1 MKISAFSKDILRTIS
16 KEGKRFFAII
26 IITIL
31 GVTMFSGLMAACM
44 DLRKSADI
52 FYDRQ
57 KLHDFNIASTLG
69 LTDDDVQAL
78 LDISEVSEAEGIY
91 TKDVQVVFGE
101 NTVGVSVRTLAKS
114 GIDEPYV
121 IKGHLPQSA
130 NETAV
135 TEEFLNKSGL
145 ALGDKFT
152 IDETLGDDED
162 SAFNNTEFT
171 ISGVVI
177 DVTSVDN
184 PNGNTSFRTNGT
196 STINIFV
203 LPEAID
209 SDIYTSILLTLKST
223 SDMFCYGDEYEST
236 ISSFKRYIESNIK
249 TQREEARYTAVLS
262 DAKSEIDDAEADAK
276 AELDE
281 AYNELQDGEKK
292 LQDASDELQSGKEQ
306 LSDGQKELE
315 SGTTKLYEELDK
327 AYNELV
333 QNEQEANDAFASAWA
348 EIKSN
353 RARLDDAMVMY
364 RDGEAQL
371 DYENSRAKL
380 DEAMQQLIQ
389 EESAAYAAIDYDNN
403 KAQITEK
410 LTQVNSGIDSIN
422 AQKDDLSAVLGPL
435 WPASEWNALVAAS
448 EAAQGGQSEAVAA
461 AYLQLHDKL
470 DALPE
475 DVKASIGK
483 GLYELPEAAVKLG
496 NLQYQK
502 ALLDSSLAQLEEA
515 KKTADATFEA
525 AYAEFYENEV
535 KLEDGKKQLD
545 ASYAEI
551 QNGYAALDSAEKEL
565 AAREAEARSQIA
577 DGWAQYES
585 AKADGEKELADA
597 KEKLITAQQEITDG
611 EKELTDAREKLDDGW
626 REYED
631 GKAEA
636 EAEIADARK
645 KLDDIDMATWYIQD
659 RSDLSGYGNISSD
672 AKSIETIGTVF
683 PIVFFTVAILI
694 TLTTITRMVDDDR
707 SFIGTYM
714 ALGFSQAETKRKY
727 LCYSMTAGIV
737 GGAIGTLGAF
747 IALPMIL
754 FSIFDTMYLLPNYVL
769 TFVPLV
775 GILGPLI
782 FLGGILLVT
791 EYACRRK
798 MRHKPATLMRPKAPK
813 AGTRILLERIG
824 FIWSKM
830 NFLDKVTARNIFRYK
845 KRLFMTVF
853 GIAGCTALLLFGF
866 SVKDSVSD
874 LMPWQYDKIFRYDL
888 MVASYSEDNSLM
900 LSYLDE
906 SSRTES
912 YINGVISSA
921 TLSFDS
927 KESLSTTIIAMPD
940 DCDFSS
946 FVKLYDLDGN
956 EQKLTSGSV
965 YITQNAS
972 SVLGFKGGDSV
983 SVLLPDLSSADIT
996 VSQVVENYLG
1006 NYIYMTQSDYEKYF
1020 GEFEPNGVLAKLSG
1034 SSNEKIAF
1042 ADELSTYEGIV
1053 SCSSTEALKE
1063 DFASAFGLIN
1073 MVVYVVIVMSAAL
1086 AFVVLFTLQTT
1097 NISERER
1104 EIATIKVLG
1113 FYDFETHAYIN
1124 RETYLLSVIG
1134 IIIGM
1139 PLGYCFAQSLSVLLN
1154 LPSIYLPSSLHPIS
1168 YVYAALLGIAFTI
1181 TVNLITNRSLNR
1193 LDPATALK
1201 SVE

>member
-16 KEGKRFFAII
+16 KERKRFVAII

-31 GVTMFSGLMAACM
+31 GVTMFSGLMAACK

-52 FYDRQ
+52 FFDRQ
-57 KLHDFNIASTLG
+57 KLHDFNIVSTLG
-69 LTDDDVQAL
+69 LTDDDVETL
-78 LDISEVSEAEGIY
+78 LGVSGVSEAEGIY
-91 TKDVQVVFGE
+91 TKDVQVVFGD
-101 NTVGVSVRTLAKS
+101 NTVGVSVHTLTKS

-121 IKGHLPQSA
+121 LKGHLPENA
-130 NETAV
+130 GETAV
-135 TEEFLNKSGL
+135 TQEFLNKSGL
-145 ALGDKFT
+145 SLGDKFK
-152 IDETLGDDED
+152 IDETLGEDED
-162 SAFNNTEFT
+162 SSFKNTEFT
-171 ISGVVI
+171 ISAVVI

-196 STINIFV
+196 SSINIFV

-209 SDIYTSILLTLKST
+209 SDIYTSILLTLDNT
-223 SDMFCYGDEYEST
+223 ADMFCYSDEYEST
-236 ISSFKRYIESNIK
+236 TASFKRYIEDEIK
-249 TQREEARYTAVLS
+249 EQREKARYEAVVSDAESELE
-262 DAKSEIDDAEADAK
+262 DAKSEANAELAK
-276 AELDE
+276 AYKELED
-281 AYNELQDGEKK
+281 AEKK
-292 LQDASDELQSGKEQ
+292 LQDAIDELQSGRKQ
-306 LSDGQKELE
+306 LEDGKSELQ
-315 SGTTKLYEELDK
+315 SGREELNTQLDK
-327 AYNELV
+327 AKNELI
-333 QNEQEANDAFASAWA
+333 QSEQEANDAFASAWA
-348 EIKSN
+348 AINSN
-353 RARLDDAMVMY
+353 KATLDDAMAQY
-364 RDGEAQL
+364 RDGVSQL
-371 DYENSRAKL
+371 DYDNSRAKI
-380 DEAMQQLIQ
+380 DEAKEQLAQQ
-389 EESAAYAAIDYDNN
+389 EADAYASLDYDNN
-403 KAQITEK
+403 KALINEN
-410 LTQVNSGIDSIN
+410 LSQVNSRIDAIN
-422 AQKDDLSAVLGPL
+422 AQRDDAAALLDSFWPETEWDDLVSA
-435 WPASEWNALVAAS
+435 A
-448 EAAQGGQSEAVAA
+448 EAAAGGIGTIDIAYAQLYAA
-461 AYLQLHDKL
+461 L
-470 DALPE
+470 DALPDE
-475 DVKASIGK
+475 IKSS
-483 GLYELPEAAVKLG
+483 GLYALPDAAVALG
-496 NLQYQK
+496 NLQYSKSTLK
-502 ALLDSSLAQLEEA
+502 ASLEQLEEA
-515 KKTADATFEA
+515 KKTADDTFA
-525 AYAEFYENEV
+525 SAHAELDKNETL
-535 KLEDGKKQLD
+535 LEQGKKQLD
-545 ASYAEI
+545 DSYTEI
-551 QNGYAALDSAEKEL
+551 QNGYSALDTAKSEL
-565 AAREAEARSQIA
+565 SAREADARAQIA

-597 KEKLITAQQEITDG
+597 QSELIDAEKELTDG
-611 EKELTDAREKLDDGW
+611 EKEIADAKEDLADGW

-631 GKAEA
+631 GKSEA
-636 EAEIADARK
+636 ESEIADAREK
-645 KLDDIDMATWYIQD
+645 IKDIDMATWYIQN
-659 RSDLSGYGNISSD
+659 RSDLSGYNNISSD
-672 AKSIETIGTVF
+672 AESIETIGTVF

-714 ALGFSQAETKRKY
+714 ALGFTQTETKRKY

-737 GGAIGTLGAF
+737 GGAVGTLGAF

-769 TFVPLV
+769 SFVPLV

-782 FLGGILLVT
+782 FLCGILLVT

-813 AGTRILLERIG
+813 AGTRIMLERSG

-830 NFLDKVTARNIFRYK
+830 SFLGKVTARNIFRYK

-888 MVASYSEDNSLM
+888 MAASYSEDNSLM

-906 SSRTES
+906 SSDTDD

-921 TLSFDS
+921 SLSFGS
-927 KESLSTTIIAMPD
+927 KESISVTIIAMPD

-946 FVKLYDLDGN
+946 FIKLYDLSGN
-956 EQKLTSGSV
+956 EQKFESGNV

-972 SVLGFKGGDSV
+972 SVLGFKAGDNV
-983 SVLLPDLSSADIT
+983 SVQLPDLSRADVT
-996 VSQVVENYLG
+996 VSGVVENYLG
-1006 NYIYMTQSDYEKYF
+1006 NYIYMTQSDFQKYF
-1020 GEFEPNGVLAKLSG
+1020 GEFEPNGVLVRLTG
-1034 SSNEKIAF
+1034 DRNEQIAF
-1042 ADELSTYEGIV
+1042 ANELSTYDGIV
-1053 SCSSTEALKE
+1053 SCSSTEELKD

-1124 RETYLLSVIG
+1124 RETYLLTIIG

-1168 YVYAALLGIAFTI
+1168 YIYAALLGIAFTI
-1181 TVNLITNRSLNR
+1181 TVNLITNRSLDK
-1193 LDPATALK
+1193 LDPANALK